1 MTYSKRTVQVNTFFN
16 EWFLL
21 GLLRRIPEGFLRHYE
36 AAKQLLEL
44 GTRINPGN
52 QATNKLIDAD
62 EENTKNEAVKT
73 IAFNQEELNKIEDLE
88 IKEVKKL
95 NKLTQ
100 KHLRNHSITNLSF

>member
-1 MTYSKRTVQVNTFFN
+1 MLSGLMTYGKRTVQVNTFFN
-16 EWFLL
+16 EWFLRFIKENTGRL
-21 GLLRRIPEGFLRHYE
+21 PLDIRE
-36 AAKQLLEL
+36 AAEQLEL

-88 IKEVKKL
+88 IKEVK
-95 NKLTQ
+95 N
-100 KHLRNHSITNLSF
+100 